1 MSQIKFTKK
10 EKDVFVNKQDVV
22 LIVFPMKYAKNKK
35 ANTLPKRYPEFTL
48 NILFSNNAQNNTF
61 YYCFFGTD
69 AYAMNLVS
77 QKMKENAPQLI
88 KLFAEIE
95 EIKKSFNKAINNK
108 TKLK

>member
-1 MSQIKFTKK
+1 MNQTKLTKK
-10 EKDVFVNKQDVV
+10 EKAVFLDKQDVV
-22 LIVFPMKYAKNKK
+22 FIVFPMKYAKDKK

-48 NILFSNNAQNNTF
+48 NIVFSNNAENNTF

-77 QKMKENAPQLI
+77 QKMKENTPQLF

-95 EIKKSFNKAINNK
+95 EIKNSFNKIK
-108 TKLK
+108 